1 MRLNLD
7 NPVLD
12 YMNTAVH
19 FIALNL
25 IFILCCLPVI
35 TAGPSIAA
43 LYQVTMREVR
53 KEHGYIIR
61 TYFRHFKEMF
71 LQGAS
76 TFLFFALLLFVLVYG
91 MAFWFSM
98 GGTVGSLAFMITLIL
113 TAFCACAMIYVFP
126 LMARFKNSW
135 GRTIKNAFLMTLS
148 HPGYSALLLILHI
161 FVVSLL
167 YLFPGMKIFMLVI
180 GYSFTA
186 YVNSLLLARLFHRYE
201 ETGKELQ
208 EE

>member
-7 NPVLD
+7 NPFLD
-12 YMNTAVH
+12 YINTTVQ

-25 IFILCCLPVI
+25 IFVLCCLPLI

-43 LYQVTMREVR
+43 LYQVTMQEAR

-61 TYFRHFKEMF
+61 TYFRHMKEMF
-71 LQGAS
+71 FQGIL
-76 TFLFFALLLFVLVYG
+76 TFLIFALLLSVLAYSLV
-91 MAFWFSM
+91 FWFSV
-98 GGTVGSLAFMITLIL
+98 GGALGNIAFIITLLLTIL
-113 TAFCACAMIYVFP
+113 SFCALFYVFP
-126 LMARFKNSW
+126 LMARFQNSCF
-135 GRTIKNAFLMTLS
+135 RTIKNAFLMALS
-148 HPGYSALLLILHI
+148 HPACSAALFAIHI

-186 YVNSLLLARLFHRYE
+186 YVNSLLLTRLFRTYE
-201 ETGKELQ
+201 EKSEQ
-208 EE
+208 R